1 MFSEEDDDEDGDN
14 EDEFNDEVADEEEE
28 DEEDFDL
35 VNNLIQIFFSL
46 LSLIWS
52 LIIVVMQMNKNNFKN
67 PLVSNLNIS
76 LHENQVVFYFI
87 VIV

>member
-1 MFSEEDDDEDGDN
+1 
-14 EDEFNDEVADEEEE
+14 
-28 DEEDFDL
+28 L